1 MRKTIPVREHSRRN
15 GSHVRKHYRNL
26 YVDKDFSTTASHKG
40 DKLDGRDRVSK
51 GSDLTAP
58 IRAPDGTIVGRASL
72 KNKSVKTTKTVYG
85 NLPVREVGI

>member
-1 MRKTIPVREHSRRN
+1 MRKTVSVKEHSRRN

-26 YVDKDFSTTASHKG
+26 YVDKDFSTLASHKG
-40 DKLDGRDRVSK
+40 YRLDGRDRVSK

-58 IRAPDGTIVGRASL
+58 IRNSSGQIIGRASL